1 MGLVVPT
8 TMHPEREDQ
17 PLPYDWFV
25 GIDWGSEKHQVC
37 VLDGDRRRVGER
49 VVEHDGA
56 SLTQLAAWLWALTR
70 GQPQR
75 VAVAIEVPRGAIV
88 EGLIERGFHVF
99 AINPKQL
106 ARFRDRHT
114 MSGAKD
120 DRRDAFVLADSL
132 RTDLAAFRRVHLDD
146 AWTIRIRELTRIE
159 ENLNTEINRL
169 ANQLRD
175 LLLRFYPQ
183 LLRLCPAADQPWL
196 WALLKLAP
204 TPAKAQRLHHSSIQ
218 RLLHQYRIRKWTADQ
233 VRTELKTAPLC
244 VAPGVTEATST
255 HIALLLPRMELLMA
269 QLKLC
274 SKAVQTALDEK
285 IAAQEVGREH
295 RDVEI
300 LLSLPG
306 VGRVVAAT
314 MLAEAPQLLAQ
325 RNYHAMRTLG
335 GVAPVT
341 RQSGKRLAVRRR
353 YGCNHRLS
361 NALYHWAR
369 VSSQCDAR
377 ARHHYQTLRQIGHS
391 HGRALRGVADRLLA
405 LLVAMLR
412 DQTLY

>member
-1 MGLVVPT
+1 M
-8 TMHPEREDQ
+8 EDT
-17 PLPYDWFV
+17 DEAKKAIFV
-25 GIDWGSEKHQVC
+25 GIDWGSETHQTC
-37 VLDGDRRRVGER
+37 AIDGARRIVLEKAVPHSGKGLADLSAALLRLVDGDVKR
-49 VVEHDGA
+49 
-56 SLTQLAAWLWALTR
+56 L
-70 GQPQR
+70 
-75 VAVAIEVPRGAIV
+75 AVAIEVPRGAIV
-88 EGLIERGFHVF
+88 ETLLEKQIPVF

-106 ARFRDRHT
+106 DRFRDRHT
-114 MSGAKD
+114 VAGAKD
-120 DRRDAFVLADSL
+120 DRRDALVLADSL
-132 RTDLAAFRRVHLDD
+132 RTDLSAFRRVHLDD
-146 AWTIRIRELTRIE
+146 AWTIQIRELTRIE

-204 TPAKAQRLHHSSIQ
+204 TPAKAKRLRRSSIQ

-233 VRTELKTAPLC
+233 VRTELRTAPLC

-285 IAAQEVGREH
+285 IAEEEQRREH

-314 MLAEAPQLLAQ
+314 MLAEASQLLAQ
-325 RNYHAMRTLG
+325 RNYHALRTLG

-361 NALYHWAR
+361 NAFYHWAR
-369 VSSQCDAR
+369 TSSQCDPR
-377 ARHHYQTLRQIGHS
+377 AKHHYQTLRRFGHS

-405 LLVAMLR
+405 LLFAMLR
-412 DQTLY
+412 DQTLYDQTRTHAA

>member
-1 MGLVVPT
+1 MESGYRL
-8 TMHPEREDQ
+8 
-17 PLPYDWFV
+17 LV
-25 GIDWGSEKHQVC
+25 GIDWATEGHQVC
-37 VLDGDRRRVGER
+37 VLDSQGRLLEQRRV
-49 VVEHDGA
+49 EHRAEVIAAMIDRLIELAGGDPA
-56 SLTQLAAWLWALTR
+56 SI
-70 GQPQR
+70 
-75 VAVAIEVPRGAIV
+75 AVAIEVPRGAVV
-88 EGLIERGFHVF
+88 EALVERGLHVF

-106 ARFRDRHT
+106 DRFRDRHT
-114 MSGAKD
+114 VAGAKD

-132 RTDLAAFRRVHLDD
+132 RTDLSAFRRIHLDD
-146 AWTIRIRELTRIE
+146 AWTIQIRELTRVE
-159 ENLNTEINRL
+159 EDLKTEINRM

-204 TPAKAQRLHHSSIQ
+204 TPTKAQRLRRSSIE

-233 VRTELKTAPLC
+233 VRTELKTAPLS
-244 VAPGVTEATST
+244 VAPGVTQATSA

-274 SKAVQTALDEK
+274 SKAVEAALDEK
-285 IAAQEVGREH
+285 IAEQEQRREH
-295 RDVEI
+295 RDVVI

-314 MLAEAPQLLAQ
+314 MLAEASQLLAQ
-325 RNYHAMRTLG
+325 RNYHALRTLG
-335 GVAPVT
+335 GIAPVT

-353 YGCNHRLS
+353 YGCNQRLN
-361 NALYHWAR
+361 NAFHHWAR
-369 VSSQCDAR
+369 VSSQCDPR
-377 ARHHYQTLRQIGHS
+377 AKHHYQTLRQIGHS

-412 DQTLY
+412 DQTLYDTTRAHAPNPIAT